1 MIDKEKKNPS
11 RWIIFLIIIKTQ
23 NTTDFFEEY
32 HLSFLKELKKLKKKW
47 ETKNNNLSN
56 NFYVFIIREF
66 SMRFLAKINE

>member
-56 NFYVFIIREF
+56 DFLRLYYSRVF
-66 SMRFLAKINE
+66 NEISCKN